1 MIIIGVI
8 ILFALLVVSAWNG
21 YTLLQI
27 KKIHKEGEKTTPEER
42 YYELKFKIQFLVAMF
57 TVFAAIV
64 GLYGYNTLED
74 VKQKLTNELND
85 SIDSLKQRLETTATI
100 LNTKDSIVRIL
111 ENDLA
116 ALSENVPKLKK
127 GFNQIEFLERRI
139 QTINGKN
146 ILKQNYYIVTSLSFA
161 TNDLTKPVKIYFK
174 DLATNLGDKL
184 PSFTRPPLIITVP
197 DESIPVEV
205 FGITLDSFTITP
217 SSTQYSDRFPWDG
230 KPIFFSILILER

>member
-1 MIIIGVI
+1 MLTIGVI

-27 KKIHKEGEKTTPEER
+27 KKMNKEGEKTSADER

-57 TVFAAIV
+57 TFLAAIA

-74 VKQKLTNELND
+74 VKQKLTTELND
-85 SIDSLKQRLETTATI
+85 SIDSLKQRLRATTTN
-100 LNTKDSIVRIL
+100 LNSKDSIVKNL
-111 ENDLA
+111 ENDLGT
-116 ALSENVPKLKK
+116 LSENVPRLKK
-127 GFNQIEFLERRI
+127 GFGQIEFLERKI

-146 ILKQNYYIVTSLSFA
+146 ILKQNYYIVTSLSFT
-161 TNDLTKPVKIYFK
+161 TNDLSKPAKIYFK
-174 DLATNLGDKL
+174 DLTTNLGDKL

-205 FGITLDSFTITP
+205 FDITLDSFTITP

-230 KPIFFSILILER
+230 KPIFFSVLILER